1 MISALDFAAYPPEF
15 NSARMYAGP
24 GPGSLV
30 SAAVAW
36 NTLAAELTSTAT
48 SYRAVL
54 SALTDGP
61 WAGPSSMRMAA
72 AVAPYVSWMNA
83 TATQAQQTAGQLS
96 SAVAAY
102 EAAFAATVPPP
113 EIEVNR
119 ALLASLVSTNI
130 MGQNTPA
137 IASTE
142 AQYAEMWAQDAHAM
156 YGYAGASSAATTL
169 APFNAPPQTTNPA
182 AATTQ
187 GAAATQTTTSA
198 VGSST
203 QSTLSSVPNLLQ
215 GLSSGAVAAPGS
227 NPIYDLLTSGPF
239 NAFNTLSGL
248 TVGPQILSEGLNFDA
263 SGAMLTLAPPVATAW
278 NPLINQLS
286 ASTASQVSPASP
298 LDAGLGSSLVDSYG
312 PGSGIPGAAGLGS
325 PGVSA
330 GLGRAVSVGKL
341 SVPETWGSAPAIRLA
356 ATAAPLPA
364 AGLEGVP
371 QAGPGGF
378 YGMPP
383 MGPVAS
389 VVNAPRGDRGRLK
402 AGARNKVIPELIGG
416 SAMNGDPAARWTQ
429 PTAGAEDAAAVAE
442 RDELNQLRKAI
453 ADVSRQRD
461 VLKRTAATLIK
472 EGTNK

>member
-1 MISALDFAAYPPEF
+1 MDFAAYPPEF

-24 GPGSLV
+24 GPGSLTT
-30 SAAVAW
+30 AAAAW
-36 NTLAAELTSTAT
+36 NALAAELTSMAT

-102 EAAFAATVPPP
+102 ETAFAATVPPP

-156 YGYAGASSAATTL
+156 YGYAGASSSATTL
-169 APFNAPPQTTNPA
+169 TPFNAPPPTTTPA

-239 NAFNTLSGL
+239 NAFNNLSGL

-263 SGAMLTLAPPVATAW
+263 SGAMLTLAPPVAAGW
-278 NPLINQLS
+278 NPLIDQLS
-286 ASTASQVSPASP
+286 ASTASQVSPTSP

-312 PGSGIPGAAGLGS
+312 PGAGTPAGLGG

-389 VVNAPRGDRGRLK
+389 VVNAPRGDQGRLK

-416 SAMNGDPAARWTQ
+416 SAMNDDPAARWAQ
-429 PTAGAEDAAAVAE
+429 PAPGAEDAAAVAE
-442 RDELNQLRKAI
+442 RDELNQLRRAI